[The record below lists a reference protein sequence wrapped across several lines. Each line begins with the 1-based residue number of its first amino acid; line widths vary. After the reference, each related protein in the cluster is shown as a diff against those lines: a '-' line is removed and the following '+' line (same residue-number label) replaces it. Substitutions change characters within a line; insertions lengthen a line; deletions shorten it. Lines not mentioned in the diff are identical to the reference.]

1 MVDGFVI
8 FKKNFET
15 YRTRVPWDVTRRI
28 IAALRDVGANA
39 VTDAKRAETRT
50 VIIAES
56 FMTMHDAQSG
66 SGDDAEGPLM
76 TATRTGKLTEIDF
89 YF

>member
-56 FMTMHDAQSG
+56 FMTMPSPEVVTMRKDHWWQQQ
-66 SGDDAEGPLM
+66 GPENSP
-76 TATRTGKLTEIDF
+76 R
-89 YF
+89 